1 MNTITL
7 AWIALP
13 FFLGF
18 TIYLFPKL
26 DKTLAL
32 FTAFASAAYALQL
45 FVEQSPLKLELLDH
59 FSVTLIVDQLSGYFI
74 LTNALVTAAVIL
86 YCWHSDKT
94 TFFYAQ
100 AIILHGSLNAAFA
113 CADFISLYVALEV
126 SGIAAFLLIAYPRT
140 DRSIWVG
147 LRYLFISN
155 TAMLFY
161 LVGAVLAYQTNH
173 SFSFASLRGAPPEAL
188 ALIFLGLLIKGG
200 IFVSG
205 LWLPLTHSESETP
218 VSALLSG
225 VVVKAGVYPLVRCA
239 LMVDELDPLIRIFGV
254 GTALLGVF
262 YAVFEKDTKR
272 MLAFHTVSQL
282 GFVLAAPIVGG
293 FYALTHG
300 LVKSALFLIAGALPS
315 RNFKELQQ
323 KPINTTVW
331 IALVIASFSI
341 SGFPLL
347 SGFGAKVLTT
357 KNLLPWQAIAMNI
370 AALGTAISFA
380 KFIFLPHKADGEEA
394 VKPGFWPA
402 VSLLLAG
409 LFAANVVYYEAYSL
423 ENIVKPLATIGLGW
437 LAYLLIFKRS
447 VLKLPRV
454 MEQFEHLIGGMS
466 LMLILLFWMVMA

>member
-1 MNTITL
+1 
-7 AWIALP
+7 
-13 FFLGF
+13 
-18 TIYLFPKL
+18 
-26 DKTLAL
+26 
-32 FTAFASAAYALQL
+32 
-45 FVEQSPLKLELLDH
+45 
-59 FSVTLIVDQLSGYFI
+59 
-74 LTNALVTAAVIL
+74 
-86 YCWHSDKT
+86 
-94 TFFYAQ
+94 
-100 AIILHGSLNAAFA
+100 
-113 CADFISLYVALEV
+113 
-126 SGIAAFLLIAYPRT
+126 
-140 DRSIWVG
+140 
-147 LRYLFISN
+147 
-155 TAMLFY
+155 
-161 LVGAVLAYQTNH
+161 
-173 SFSFASLRGAPPEAL
+173 
-188 ALIFLGLLIKGG
+188 
-200 IFVSG
+200 
-205 LWLPLTHSESETP
+205 
-218 VSALLSG
+218 
-225 VVVKAGVYPLVRCA
+225 VRCA
-239 LMVDELDPLIRIFGV
+239 LMVEELDPLIRIFGV

-315 RNFKELQQ
+315 RNFKELQH

-380 KFIFLPHKADGEEA
+380 KFIFLPHKADGEDV
-394 VKPGFWPA
+394 VKPGFWSA

-466 LMLILLFWMVMA
+466 LMLILLFWMVLA